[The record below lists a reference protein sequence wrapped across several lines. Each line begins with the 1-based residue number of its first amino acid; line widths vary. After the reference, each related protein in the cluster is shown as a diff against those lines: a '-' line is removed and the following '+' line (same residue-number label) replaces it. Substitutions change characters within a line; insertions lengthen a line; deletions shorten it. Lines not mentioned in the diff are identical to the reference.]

1 MKLYRYSLYAA
12 VWHVAVA
19 LVGWGSHTFL
29 HLSSTELLTVMASA
43 TAAPLF
49 GYVVFDFKAFS
60 RAAAEAGNQVL
71 ARLGFRSSGVGSLCR
86 PHGL

>member
-1 MKLYRYSLYAA
+1 MKRLSRGFYAI
-12 VWHVAVA
+12 VWSVAVA

-29 HLSSTELLTVMASA
+29 HLSTFELGVTLAAA

-49 GYVVFDFKAFS
+49 GIVLFDFKAFS
-60 RAAAEAGNQVL
+60 RAAAEMSNLVL
-71 ARLGFRSSGVGSLCR
+71 SRLGHRTFGTGSLCR